1 MLSWDSHSLD
11 VSESGLRVLEL
22 KALDVVELQDVL
34 GEEVIL
40 VSEDGVILGW
50 NVLSVMGNKGS
61 SQARMKHW

>member
-34 GEEVIL
+34 GEEVVL

-50 NVLSVMGNKGS
+50 DVLSVTGE
-61 SQARMKHW
+61 